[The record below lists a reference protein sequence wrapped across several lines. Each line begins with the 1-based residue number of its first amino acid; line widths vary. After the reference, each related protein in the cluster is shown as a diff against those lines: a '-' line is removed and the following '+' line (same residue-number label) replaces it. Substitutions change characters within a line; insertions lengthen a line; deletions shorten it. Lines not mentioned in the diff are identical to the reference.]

1 MVALYEEKRQVVMV
15 RVHTFIGNM
24 ADSLEKAT
32 KLIIKLAELVAAGDI
47 QIADLYEHR
56 DKMLEDLGYM
66 ANKTK
71 KSAIP
76 KVKLAMKAPAMKAHM
91 KGGGK
96 KGRETAKIAKPT
108 DGPSKTGQ
116 AIKPPSKVMK
126 AMKSMKSMK
135 VNKPSGKAMK
145 ATTGMKV
152 NTAAMKN
159 VEPAVTDE
167 TDL

>member
-1 MVALYEEKRQVVMV
+1 
-15 RVHTFIGNM
+15 
-24 ADSLEKAT
+24 
-32 KLIIKLAELVAAGDI
+32 
-47 QIADLYEHR
+47 
-56 DKMLEDLGYM
+56 MLEDLGYM
-66 ANKTK
+66 ATKTK
-71 KSAIP
+71 KSVIP

-152 NTAAMKN
+152 NTAARKK